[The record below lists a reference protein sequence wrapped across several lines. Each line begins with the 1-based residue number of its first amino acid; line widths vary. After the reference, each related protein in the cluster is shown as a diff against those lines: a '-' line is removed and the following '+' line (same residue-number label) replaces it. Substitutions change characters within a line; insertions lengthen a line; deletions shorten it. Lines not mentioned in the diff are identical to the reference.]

1 MSAKAGAASDG
12 REVLLPRN
20 CRTVGHGPDGSGCI
34 FNLFFFLVWEVEP
47 RVSSMVGKCSI
58 SELKPHSPQNWIK
71 NYDGKE
77 IETINALCVHMHV
90 YMYV

>member
-1 MSAKAGAASDG
+1 MAVRFCFPGTAGQWGTDQTGVDAF
-12 REVLLPRN
+12 L
-20 CRTVGHGPDGSGCI
+20 I
-34 FNLFFFLVWEVEP
+34 FFFFLVWEVEP
-47 RVSSMVGKCSI
+47 RVSSMIGKCSI

-90 YMYV
+90 YV